1 VVAKSSPEEFQDFR
15 IAQRFLTKERY
26 VSMYV
31 GIVIIEATPLVEAMM
46 MPLIHNGAHKYQTYV
61 DDALKFY
68 RYPSEEDDSEDND
81 EQLGEIACLGH
92 GPVWEFRKDGDW
104 TAYELDDQILIE
116 SAHIN
121 GRKEI
126 TLQISTESYRL
137 NWEGETKY
145 QINEKTKGVRK
156 IRRNPPSSTEEDS
169 SRESLEE
176 SPDLIVRR
184 KRRGIC

>member
-1 VVAKSSPEEFQDFR
+1 LRD
-15 IAQRFLTKERY
+15 II
-26 VSMYV
+26 V
-31 GIVIIEATPLVEAMM
+31 G
-46 MPLIHNGAHKYQTYV
+46 Q
-61 DDALKFY
+61 
-68 RYPSEEDDSEDND
+68 
-81 EQLGEIACLGH
+81 IACLGH